1 MEVANEVERRVE
13 VAGLRVVAGRPELV
27 LVTMTQYVDPGK
39 LMVDVFVKEVV
50 VESTVRVVVP
60 AARASRPLRKR
71 RAPPEDGAQVMVV
84 FFVEIWV
91 DVVD

>member
-1 MEVANEVERRVE
+1 MEVAKEVERIVD

-27 LVTMTQYVDPGK
+27 LVSVTQYVDPGK

-71 RAPPEDGAQVMVV
+71 RAPEDGAQVIVV
-84 FFVEIWV
+84 FFVEICV